1 MYGQINES
9 LEAIVTRLDEAILV
23 EAHNDLIDLMES
35 VGYELEAETV
45 EEALEAVAAF
55 IESEEF
61 EELSEADQNKVKE
74 GFKMVFGKL
83 RRLGKEI
90 GGAAKSGEL
99 SQAAREAYRSAKG
112 KAGKAFGKTSVGK
125 AVNNALGKAGDKLAG
140 TKVGKAI
147 SKQIGKQQQKRYDDD
162 QKRKAGIKD
171 YWKKN
176 AGNY

>member
-1 MYGQINES
+1 VYGQINES

-112 KAGKAFGKTSVGK
+112 KVGKAFGKTGVGK
-125 AVNNALGKAGDKLAG
+125 AVNKAAEKFSGTKAGAALGKHLAKKQMQRHAGDE
-140 TKVGKAI
+140 
-147 SKQIGKQQQKRYDDD
+147 
-162 QKRKAGIKD
+162 KRKAGIKD

-176 AGNY
+176 AGK